1 MGVKLSVGLQK
12 KVGLPEFG
20 SYCASCHVEFEVDRC
35 LIENDLDGFHQK
47 VSDAF
52 VACRQAVNDQL
63 ALANQADVEVK
74 RAAPDNRQGRN
85 GYSVASKPN
94 GNASSNEQPQRPD
107 VGTIT
112 QSQLRAIHAISRRS
126 SLDAASLLRERFKAD
141 RFESL
146 SIREASE
153 LIDHLKRGL
162 TEVRV

>member
-1 MGVKLSVGLQK
+1 MAVQVSVGLQK

-20 SYCASCHVEFEVDRC
+20 SYCASCHVEFEIDRC

-52 VACRQAVNDQL
+52 VACKQAVNDQL

-74 RAAPDNRQGRN
+74 PARDVQ
-85 GYSVASKPN
+85 
-94 GNASSNEQPQRPD
+94 SSNGKSNGHAGSNGHPQRP
-107 VGTIT
+107 VTGTVT

-126 SLDAASLLRERFKAD
+126 SLDAASLLKERFKAD